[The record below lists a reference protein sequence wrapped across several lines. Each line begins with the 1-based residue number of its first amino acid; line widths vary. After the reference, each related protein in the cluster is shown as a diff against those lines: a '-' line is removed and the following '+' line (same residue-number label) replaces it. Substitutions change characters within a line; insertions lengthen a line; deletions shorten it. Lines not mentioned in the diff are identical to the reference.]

1 MDNLSKTY
9 YKPSS
14 ETAWTGRIDGHE
26 AIHHRWHQSIKYLN
40 LNHPLPFWND
50 NNRIDEQSFPSAI
63 VLIGFACDEGV
74 RRNFGRLGAKGG
86 PSAIRAALSNLPTP
100 IHELTLY
107 DAGDICCDGKNLEAA
122 QRHLGVAV
130 QKIIKHGA
138 LPIVLGG
145 GHEVTYG
152 QYLGAKGAIGSGKG
166 LGMVNFDAHFDN
178 RTPGVNGPSSGT
190 GFWQIA
196 QDQHANSEKF
206 NYLAVGIQR
215 VGNTAALF
223 QEAQQTST
231 LYILA
236 SDFHAAHEIEQLH
249 QLTKF
254 LIDIDHL
261 YLTIDLD
268 VFAAGYAPG
277 VSAPSVLG
285 IHPDPYFFRYLNC
298 ILQSGKLRTVDVA
311 ELNPTLDQDQRTA
324 KLAAVLIDYM
334 VHQLKP

>member
-9 YKPSS
+9 YKPSA

-26 AIHHRWHQSIKYLN
+26 TIHHRWHQSIKYLN
-40 LNHPLPFWND
+40 LNHHLPFGKEV
-50 NNRIDEQSFPSAI
+50 NRIDELTFPSAI

-74 RRNFGRLGAKGG
+74 RRNFGRIGAKGG
-86 PSAIRAALSNLPTP
+86 PASIRAALSNLPTP
-100 IHELTLY
+100 THDLSIY

-122 QRHLGVAV
+122 QRQLGVAV
-130 QKIIKHGA
+130 KKIIKHGA

-152 QYLGAKGAIGSGKG
+152 QYLGTKGATASGKG
-166 LGMVNFDAHFDN
+166 IGVINFDAHFDN

-190 GFWQIA
+190 GFWQIS
-196 QDQHANSEKF
+196 QDQAANGEKF
-206 NYLAVGIQR
+206 QYLAVGIQR

-223 QEAQQTST
+223 LEAQKTGTQ
-231 LYILA
+231 YILA
-236 SDFHAAHEIEQLH
+236 SDFHSAHEIEQLH

-254 LIDIDHL
+254 LTEIEHL

-268 VFAAGYAPG
+268 VFAAAYAPG

-285 IHPDPYFFRYLNC
+285 IQPDAYFFRYLNC

-324 KLAAVLIDYM
+324 KLGAVLIDYL

>member
-9 YKPSS
+9 YKPSA

-26 AIHHRWHQSIKYLN
+26 TIHHRWHQSIKYLN
-40 LNHPLPFWND
+40 LNHHLPFGKEV
-50 NNRIDEQSFPSAI
+50 NRIDELTFPSAI

-74 RRNFGRLGAKGG
+74 RRNFGRIGAKGG
-86 PSAIRAALSNLPTP
+86 PASIRAALSNLPTP
-100 IHELTLY
+100 THDLSIY

-122 QRHLGVAV
+122 QRQLGVAV
-130 QKIIKHGA
+130 KKIIKHGA

-152 QYLGAKGAIGSGKG
+152 QYLGTKGATASGKG
-166 LGMVNFDAHFDN
+166 IGVINFDAHFDN

-190 GFWQIA
+190 GFWQIS
-196 QDQHANSEKF
+196 QDQAANGEKF
-206 NYLAVGIQR
+206 QYLAVGIQR

-223 QEAQQTST
+223 LEAQKTGTQ
-231 LYILA
+231 YILA
-236 SDFHAAHEIEQLH
+236 NDFHSAHEIEQLH

-254 LIDIDHL
+254 LTEIEHL

-268 VFAAGYAPG
+268 VFAAAYAPG

-285 IHPDPYFFRYLNC
+285 IQPDAYFFRYLNC

-324 KLAAVLIDYM
+324 KLGAVLIDYL